1 MPRRHVVAH
10 KKLSQEVYRLLWTSL
25 ILSCFIFGVSLKLW
39 GAASLWLNPSGSFLT
54 AFYSVFLI
62 VRLRKQR
69 ALAANSPSHI
79 PAIPPTCSQE
89 SILCA
94 LYLACYFAAGLLV
107 ILIMA
112 SKIAVHGRS
121 TVPVMLLEG
130 TLVAAEVAILAT
142 LALKCTHERKTVGI
156 PGFTRLPGHP
166 KNFATTCP
174 YTSRQAEPDDEILCF
189 DL

>member
-1 MPRRHVVAH
+1 MSRLQAVVPN
-10 KKLSQEVYRLLWTSL
+10 KLSQEVYRLLWASL

-54 AFYSVFLI
+54 AIYSVFLI

-69 ALAANSPSHI
+69 ALADSPSRL
-79 PAIPPTCSQE
+79 PDIPPTCSQE

-94 LYLACYFAAGLLV
+94 LYLACYFATGLLI

-121 TVPVMLLEG
+121 AVPVMLVEG
-130 TLVAAEVAILAT
+130 ALVAAEVAILTT

-156 PGFTRLPGHP
+156 PAFERLPGH
-166 KNFATTCP
+166 A
-174 YTSRQAEPDDEILCF
+174 SRL
-189 DL
+189 

>member
-1 MPRRHVVAH
+1 MPRRLQAAVPT
-10 KKLSQEVYRLLWTSL
+10 KLSQEVYRLLWTSL
-25 ILSCFIFGVSLKLW
+25 ILSWLIFGVSLKLW

-54 AFYSVFLI
+54 AVYCLVLI

-69 ALAANSPSHI
+69 SLPDIQSRLSS
-79 PAIPPTCSQE
+79 IPPTCSQE
-89 SILCA
+89 SIICA

-121 TVPVMLLEG
+121 TVPVMLVEG
-130 TLVAAEVAILAT
+130 TLVAAEVAILVT

-156 PGFTRLPGHP
+156 PHAGRFLAHANRL
-166 KNFATTCP
+166 
-174 YTSRQAEPDDEILCF
+174 
-189 DL
+189 